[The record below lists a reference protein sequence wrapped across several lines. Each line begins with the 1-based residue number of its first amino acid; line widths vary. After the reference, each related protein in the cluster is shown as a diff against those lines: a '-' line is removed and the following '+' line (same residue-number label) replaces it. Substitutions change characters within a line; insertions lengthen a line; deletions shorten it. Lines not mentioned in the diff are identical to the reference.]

1 MLKNYKLFIYL
12 YIFLFSK
19 AILASSS
26 ASFLISQTAFNSYDF
41 SQVLYEYSTNQNEDY
56 KSDYLDELISAVVTE
71 DFRVA
76 EKIAEKILNMD
87 PDNQEAK
94 LVQMSN
100 AYNNNRLNNLNS
112 LRLDSSNNK
121 NELLEFLFYQNDK
134 VKNKSSVSNSFLD
147 IVRSSYANRDV
158 NYSQNYNFLLF
169 YASLSILINN
179 QNFEAIFIKGQ
190 LLQLIDDFVFAEKTY
205 LKIPENS
212 EYFIDAQR
220 NIAFNYSRESVFTD
234 AEDKIIKIV
243 KKNNSDYE
251 LIKILADFYRIK
263 KKYNAAINLYT
274 ELLENNFED
283 AWFMFYLRGIC
294 HERSDN
300 WDKAE
305 KDFIESLKLKRNS
318 PDVLNYLAYGWIE
331 RDMKIDESFVML
343 TDAYNANPDSYYI
356 LDSLAWVYYKK
367 KDYKK
372 AAELMEEVIDMVPGE
387 AISLDHLGDIYY
399 AMNRKREASFF
410 WKQAKDLASPE
421 DDIIEK
427 IEKKLKEYNAT

>member
-1 MLKNYKLFIYL
+1 MMKIVFKIGKMCKSLLRGG
-12 YIFLFSK
+12 
-19 AILASSS
+19 
-26 ASFLISQTAFNSYDF
+26 
-41 SQVLYEYSTNQNEDY
+41 YEG
-56 KSDYLDELISAVVTE
+56 
-71 DFRVA
+71 
-76 EKIAEKILNMD
+76 
-87 PDNQEAK
+87 
-94 LVQMSN
+94 
-100 AYNNNRLNNLNS
+100 
-112 LRLDSSNNK
+112 
-121 NELLEFLFYQNDK
+121 
-134 VKNKSSVSNSFLD
+134 KNK
-147 IVRSSYANRDV
+147 
-158 NYSQNYNFLLF
+158 
-169 YASLSILINN
+169 
-179 QNFEAIFIKGQ
+179 
-190 LLQLIDDFVFAEKTY
+190 
-205 LKIPENS
+205 
-212 EYFIDAQR
+212 
-220 NIAFNYSRESVFTD
+220 
-234 AEDKIIKIV
+234 IKIV

-251 LIKILADFYRIK
+251 LKKILADFYRIK

-274 ELLENNFED
+274 ELLEDNFED
-283 AWFMFYLRGIC
+283 AWSTYYLRGIC
-294 HERSDN
+294 YERSDN

-387 AISLDHLGDIYY
+387 SISLDHLGDIYY

-427 IEKKLKEYNAT
+427 IEKKLEEYNAT

>member
-169 YASLSILINN
+169 YASLSILINS

-251 LIKILADFYRIK
+251 LKKILADFYRIK

-274 ELLENNFED
+274 ELLEDNFED
-283 AWFMFYLRGIC
+283 AWSMFYLRGIC
-294 HERSDN
+294 YERSDN